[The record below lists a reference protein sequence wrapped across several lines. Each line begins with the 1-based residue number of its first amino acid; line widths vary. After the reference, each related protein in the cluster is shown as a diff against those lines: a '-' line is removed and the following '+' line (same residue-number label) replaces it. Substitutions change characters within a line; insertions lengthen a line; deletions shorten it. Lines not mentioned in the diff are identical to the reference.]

1 MANCRADKK
10 SGWLT
15 DGAGFS
21 FIFSLDNEAIFPI
34 KQQAKSR
41 VKAMHIGGK
50 GPQIGSGCDIYISDK
65 CN

>member
-1 MANCRADKK
+1 MLFKTDKNRKFGCMANCRADKK

-34 KQQAKSR
+34 KQ
-41 VKAMHIGGK
+41 
-50 GPQIGSGCDIYISDK
+50 
-65 CN
+65 